1 MSNQG
6 TSSLLELA
14 QELRDSRA
22 QNVELLGIA
31 PELKPGCPPVFQG
44 VTEAEMAEMTPEQRE
59 FLGAWG

>member
-22 QNVELLGIA
+22 QIADFIGRRRAMDVMERAAAALERLAPLDPEIEVVLG
-31 PELKPGCPPVFQG
+31 EH
-44 VTEAEMAEMTPEQRE
+44 
-59 FLGAWG
+59 

>member
-22 QNVELLGIA
+22 QIA
-31 PELKPGCPPVFQG
+31 DYIGRRRAMDVMERAAKALERLAPLEPD
-44 VTEAEMAEMTPEQRE
+44 AEVVVGEN
-59 FLGAWG
+59 